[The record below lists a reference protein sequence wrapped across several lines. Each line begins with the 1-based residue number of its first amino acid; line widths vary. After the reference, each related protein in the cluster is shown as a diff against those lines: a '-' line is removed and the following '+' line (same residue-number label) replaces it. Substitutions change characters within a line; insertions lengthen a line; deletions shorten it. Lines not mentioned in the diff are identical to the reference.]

1 MLNIMAFIS
10 TFLLSG
16 SFIKVDSW
24 KQTLP
29 AMGFGMLCIFIV
41 IGVIIIATYLI
52 NKVFSKKQNKEEK

>member
-10 TFLLSG
+10 TFLMGIEINAS
-16 SFIKVDSW
+16 SW

-41 IGVIIIATYLI
+41 IGIIIVATYLI
-52 NKVFSKKQNKEEK
+52 NKAFSKNKDKEEK

>member
-10 TFLLSG
+10 TFLMG
-16 SFIKVDSW
+16 IEIKADSW

-41 IGVIIIATYLI
+41 IGIIIVATYLI
-52 NKVFSKKQNKEEK
+52 NKAFSKKKDKEEK